1 MYQMKIFSH
10 HMKTQSAAQLD
21 GRHHLMTFLNELIAL
36 EESQTCSYL
45 NCKFISRQQTTSKG
59 EQTTQL

>member
-1 MYQMKIFSH
+1 
-10 HMKTQSAAQLD
+10 MKTQSAVQLD